1 WTMARVPPERAND
14 IFKPY
19 VTGKAKGGGLGLAV
33 VTKIM
38 MVHDGRVELRHREVG
53 AEFALCLP
61 PQGFGQ

>member
-1 WTMARVPPERAND
+1 M
-14 IFKPY
+14 FKPY